1 MLGFCLVSEKQK
13 GGPKAGK
20 IILLQ
25 VRHYMEEP
33 ILKCFTAMEKK
44 KCDSS
49 RVVLG
54 LKNEDGNY
62 FLGAAFVSDLN
73 SSLIA

>member
-1 MLGFCLVSEKQK
+1 
-13 GGPKAGK
+13 
-20 IILLQ
+20 
-25 VRHYMEEP
+25 
-33 ILKCFTAMEKK
+33 MEKK

-62 FLGAAFVSDLN
+62 FWGAAFVSDLN
-73 SSLIA
+73 SSLIAWRKFGSKFHTPYIALFGIESGTDL